1 MMAALCVVL
10 RQAFAFLPNVQ
21 PITAIFLVLISAWG
35 LFDAVLVMSL
45 TMLVSSFLLG
55 FGHWV
60 FLQIISFGLVMI
72 LWKVHSSLVTRWVKT
87 DIMKLLVESLVAGI
101 VGIAYGLIIDSLSAI
116 LFNMPWWSYVAAG
129 FFFNLAHATST
140 LIFYPLIT
148 TIFRRFSHE
157 KTIV

>member
-21 PITAIFLVLISAWG
+21 PITAIFLVLISVWG
-35 LFDAVLVMSL
+35 LLDAFLVMAL

-72 LWKVHSSLVTRWVKT
+72 LWKGHSSLVTRWVKT
-87 DIMKLLVESLVAGI
+87 DIMRLLVGSLGAGI

-129 FFFNLAHATST
+129 FFFNLAHAIST